1 MGHYRFYELDPS
13 DHITAGFS
21 VECGSDAA
29 AMRAARTLLERS
41 AGVEVWKSC
50 HCIAHLHD
58 GAAAQPE
65 GDCNDQPSISTIR
78 RTGRLLA
85 PSMPV
90 SSSTFPALPCR
101 RRRDA
106 SAR

>member
-41 AGVEVWKSC
+41 AGVEVWKSN
-50 HCIAHLHD
+50 HCIAHLSPE
-58 GAAAQPE
+58 AQLWHQLRQE
-65 GDCNDQPSISTIR
+65 W
-78 RTGRLLA
+78 
-85 PSMPV
+85 M
-90 SSSTFPALPCR
+90 
-101 RRRDA
+101 A
-106 SAR
+106 SC